1 MQAMEPTSEVAAF
14 NTRLEADLAVAILD
28 EAGIDALVTADNLG
42 GAFPMMQM
50 ITGGYKVLVLT
61 AVADEAREIIA
72 TDAADEPRSAPR
84 QPAIYRFLSK
94 LTPAQMAV
102 LLAALGASIM
112 ATLYAVTQGPL

>member
-1 MQAMEPTSEVAAF
+1 MRRMEPTSEVAAF
-14 NTRLEADLAVAILD
+14 NTRLEADLAVAILE

-42 GAFPMMQM
+42 GTFPMMQM

-72 TDAADEPRSAPR
+72 TDAGDQPSPAPR
-84 QPAIYRFLSK
+84 RPAIYRFLAK

>member
-14 NTRLEADLAVAILD
+14 NTRLEADLAAAILE

-72 TDAADEPRSAPR
+72 TDAADESSSQPRP
-84 QPAIYRFLSK
+84 PAIYRFLTK
-94 LTPAQMAV
+94 LTPAQTV
-102 LLAALGASIM
+102 TLLAALGASIV

>member
-1 MQAMEPTSEVAAF
+1 MEPTSEVAAF

-72 TDAADEPRSAPR
+72 TDAADEPSPHPR

-94 LTPAQMAV
+94 LTPAQMV
-102 LLAALGASIM
+102 MLLAALGASIV

>member
-1 MQAMEPTSEVAAF
+1 MQPMEPTSEVAAF

-72 TDAADEPRSAPR
+72 TDTADIPKPEPRP
-84 QPAIYRFLSK
+84 PAIYRFLTK
-94 LTPAQMAV
+94 LTPTQIVMV
-102 LLAALGASIM
+102 LVALGASIM

>member
-1 MQAMEPTSEVAAF
+1 MRAMEPTSEVAAF

-72 TDAADEPRSAPR
+72 TDTTDEPSPEPR
-84 QPAIYRFLSK
+84 RPAIYRFLSK
-94 LTPAQMAV
+94 LTPAQMVV

-112 ATLYAVTQGPL
+112 ATLYAVTQGSL